1 VLKGNFA
8 DPHVIAIDG
17 VYHAY
22 ATGNLTNAIQYS
34 TSKDLITWTPTDEA
48 LSRRPFWQPSSNGL
62 TWAPE
67 VAQTSAGF
75 VMYYTARD
83 VAEGKQCLAVAV
95 APAPEGPFEDRSEK
109 PFLCQ
114 YDLGGSIDPS
124 PFTDTDGKRYL
135 LWKND
140 GNCCGIRTKLYMQQL
155 SDDGLELVGEAK
167 DLGVENDRPWERNLI
182 EGPNL
187 ILQDGTYY
195 LFFSAN
201 DYNSRNYAAGYA
213 TSKKLFGPY
222 KDAEENPIL
231 VSDETAAG
239 PGGQTMVEVEDG
251 EWWVLYHAWDTKRV
265 GDQIGGERSMWLD
278 ELVFEDGKV
287 RVEGPDVGPQPA
299 PLAP

>member
-1 VLKGNFA
+1 M
-8 DPHVIAIDG
+8 IAVDG
-17 VYHAY
+17 KYFAY
-22 ATGNLTNAIQYS
+22 ATGNLTYDIQFS
-34 TSKDLITWTPTDEA
+34 TSSDLVTWAPTDEA
-48 LSRRPFWQPSSNGL
+48 LTKRPFWQPSSSGL

-83 VAEGKQCLAVAV
+83 VQAGKQCLAIAV
-95 APAPEGPFEDRSEK
+95 SAKPEGPFADSSEK

-124 PFTDTDGKRYL
+124 PFVDTDGKRYL

-140 GNCCGIRTKLYMQQL
+140 GNCCGMRTRLFMQGL
-155 SDDGLELVGEAK
+155 SDDGLQLVGDVK

-187 ILQDGTYY
+187 ILQDDVYY

-213 TSKKLFGPY
+213 TSDTLFGPY
-222 KDAEENPIL
+222 KDAAENPIL
-231 VSDETAAG
+231 ASDETAAG
-239 PGGQTMVEVEDG
+239 PGGQTMVEVRDG
-251 EWWVLYHAWDTKRV
+251 EWWILYHAWDTKRI
-265 GDQIGGERSMWLD
+265 GDSIGGERSMWLD
-278 ELVFEDGKV
+278 ELVFEGGRV
-287 RVEGPDVGPQPA
+287 RVEGPDVGPQQA
-299 PLAP
+299 PRA